1 MQQAELA
8 LGWRLEKD
16 MRAYLGGLAADCHEF
31 RLKLPRYRKDGLLM

>member
-8 LGWRLEKD
+8 LGGRLEED

-31 RLKLPRYRKDGLLM
+31 RLKLSRYRGGELLM